1 MSNIENKKNTY
12 TDQFGGKLPAGVKP
26 KKYTAYRATAKK
38 INIENKT
45 DAPKDNSKG
54 TESVQINPETPK
66 KIMAKK
72 RKIENKKKTY

>member
-38 INIENKT
+38 ISSENQT
-45 DAPKDNSKG
+45 DP
-54 TESVQINPETPK
+54 QIITAREQNL
-66 KIMAKK
+66 
-72 RKIENKKKTY
+72 

>member
-38 INIENKT
+38 ISSENQT
-45 DAPKDNSKG
+45 DPPDNNSKG
-54 TESVQINPETPK
+54 TESVKINK
-66 KIMAKK
+66 
-72 RKIENKKKTY
+72 NS